1 MIHQLGTSNKINS
14 KIWNATTFSST
25 ERHHPH
31 SSARCHHEQQPL
43 SHHEQQPLSSA
54 AAILM
59 ENISCLP
66 KNSVWSLRIGE
77 R

>member
-1 MIHQLGTSNKINS
+1 MIHQLGTSNMMNS

-43 SHHEQQPLSSA
+43 SSA

-66 KNSVWSLRIGE
+66 KNNVWCLRVGE